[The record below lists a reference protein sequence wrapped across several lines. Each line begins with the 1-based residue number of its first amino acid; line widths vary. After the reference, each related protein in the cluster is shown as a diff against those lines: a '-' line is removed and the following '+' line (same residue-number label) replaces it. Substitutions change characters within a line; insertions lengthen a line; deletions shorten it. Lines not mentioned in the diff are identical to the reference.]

1 MVFLPIQQTYIF
13 GLLVRIF
20 RMVTAV
26 SLLGIAKIKRFLT
39 EGGESVIHAGDDRI
53 RACEIS
59 E

>member
-26 SLLGIAKIKRFLT
+26 SLLGIAKIK
-39 EGGESVIHAGDDRI
+39 GS
-53 RACEIS
+53 
-59 E
+59 